1 MKKFSVMAI
10 AALALVSVSGTFA
23 SQSQVNVNDVVAS
36 DSTVVTD
43 TVAPAQ
49 PAPTAQ
55 PADTTAVAN

>member
-10 AALALVSVSGTFA
+10 AALALVSVSGAFA
-23 SQSQVNVNDVVAS
+23 SQSQVNDVVAS